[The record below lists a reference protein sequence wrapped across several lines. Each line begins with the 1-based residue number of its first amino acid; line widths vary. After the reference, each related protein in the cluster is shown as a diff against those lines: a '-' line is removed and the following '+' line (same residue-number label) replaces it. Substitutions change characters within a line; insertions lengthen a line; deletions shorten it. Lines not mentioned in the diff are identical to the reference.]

1 MRLLPGRPAFA
12 RDGSVV
18 DFIAA
23 SSDLAVAIVVAPPK
37 GAVVEKG
44 VPQHASVLVIGGG
57 PGGAT
62 AASFLSRAGFSVVVL
77 ERDEFPRYHIGE
89 SLLPS
94 CLEIVDLIGARATV
108 EAHGFKRKPGA
119 YLEWG
124 AERWSLDFGELRG
137 RHGYSFQ
144 VERAVFDNLLLRH
157 AQAQGAAVFERH
169 EVTSL
174 EISEG
179 RPRAAEWR
187 NAAAETGKMTFDY
200 LIDASGR
207 HGIISTKYLRNR
219 RLHKVFQ
226 NVAAWGY
233 WESVRCEEDGY
244 RDGAIAVGSI
254 PDGWLWSIPFS
265 DGKTSIG
272 VVMHKDKYNRLKADA
287 NLEKIYAGAI
297 AECPLLTRI
306 TSRGRRVS
314 DLWLEQDYSYA
325 AESFSGPG
333 YFMCGDA
340 ACFLDPLLST
350 GVHLAMLSA
359 MLASASIA
367 SLLRKE
373 VPEAS
378 ALAFFE
384 KSYRQAYLRFLVFV
398 QSFYDQ
404 KRGKDSYFSE
414 ARDLSH
420 YDTTGQALKQAFLN
434 LVSGIEDLS
443 DAEAVTA
450 HLMGEMSRRV
460 VENHGMRQDKD
471 ALRAAAGD
479 FRERAEKSSRFFDAV
494 EGLPSMTPEW
504 AVDGW
509 YVTLRPSL
517 GLARVTD
524 RRPEAA

>member
-1 MRLLPGRPAFA
+1 VNGR
-12 RDGSVV
+12 
-18 DFIAA
+18 
-23 SSDLAVAIVVAPPK
+23 
-37 GAVVEKG
+37 
-44 VPQHASVLVIGGG
+44 VPEHAQVLVVGGG
-57 PGGAT
+57 PGGST

-77 ERDEFPRYHIGE
+77 ERDVFPRYHIGE

-94 CLEIVDLIGARATV
+94 CLEIVDLMGARATV

-124 AERWSLDFGELRG
+124 AERWALDFGELRG
-137 RHGYSFQ
+137 RHTYSFQ
-144 VERAVFDNLLLRH
+144 VERADFDNILLRH
-157 AQAQGAAVFERH
+157 AEAQGAAVFERH
-169 EVTSL
+169 EVRSL
-174 EISEG
+174 ELSDG

-187 NAAAETGKMTFDY
+187 NAEGETGTIAFDY

-207 HGIISTKYLRNR
+207 NGVVSTKYLKNR
-219 RLHKVFQ
+219 KLHKIFQ
-226 NVAAWGY
+226 NVAVWGY
-233 WESVRCEEDGY
+233 WESVRCEEEGY

-265 DGKTSIG
+265 NGKTSIG
-272 VVMHKDKYNRLKADA
+272 VVMHKEKYNRLKRDGD
-287 NLEKIYAGAI
+287 LQKIYAGAI

-306 TSRGRRVS
+306 TARGKMVS

-325 AESFSGPG
+325 AESFAGPG

-359 MLASASIA
+359 MLASASVA
-367 SLLRKE
+367 SLLRRETSE
-373 VPEAS
+373 VS

-384 KSYRQAYLRFLVFV
+384 KAYRQAYLRFLVFV

-420 YDTTGQALKQAFLN
+420 YDSTGQALKQAFLN

-443 DAEAVTA
+443 DAEAVTT
-450 HLMGEMSRRV
+450 HLMGEMNRRV
-460 VENHGMRQDKD
+460 NENHGMRQDKQ
-471 ALRAAAGD
+471 ALRAAAAD
-479 FRERAEKSSRFFDAV
+479 FRVLADKSSRFFDAV
-494 EGLPSMTPEW
+494 EGLPSMTPES
-504 AVDGW
+504 AIDGW
-509 YVTLRPSL
+509 YVTLRPRL
-517 GLARVTD
+517 GLAQVAA
-524 RRPEAA
+524 RPFEAP